1 MRRTHPMLAKS
12 HRAVA
17 RISSTVRGGRHAL
30 SQVPGLSF
38 RGRRPQA
45 RNGCA
50 VPGRLAEPYIK
61 FSLSSIAVDDPTT
74 ECATARLIVW
84 RSMDGRA
91 SSTTSSENG
100 RDERT
105 VCWPQD
111 TQNGP
116 ASKLHRRDR
125 LEVCRSDKYRLASNA
140 TSEFR
145 SNLHP
150 PGPHLPPPITRS
162 ICLPSPV
169 SSNGLFR
176 CSSSCSHRDHPARFR
191 SCSFVASATGI
202 DPSRGLSHRHSR
214 ENRRLLV
221 SSHIEMRLPSLPI
234 SATSSSPLQGL
245 SVPLPSLSRLDASSP
260 SFLPRLI
267 SSRRGYTP
275 FIHCLLFFSAVVDVI
290 VVIVD
295 ANVFHRTSK
304 CSC

>member
-1 MRRTHPMLAKS
+1 MTSSQLHSRHTEDVQTACTLKS
-12 HRAVA
+12 SVAPLA

-105 VCWPQD
+105 VCWPQGWTVLEDDVINRYIPD

-221 SSHIEMRLPSLPI
+221 SSHIE
-234 SATSSSPLQGL
+234 
-245 SVPLPSLSRLDASSP
+245 
-260 SFLPRLI
+260 
-267 SSRRGYTP
+267 
-275 FIHCLLFFSAVVDVI
+275 
-290 VVIVD
+290 
-295 ANVFHRTSK
+295 
-304 CSC
+304 